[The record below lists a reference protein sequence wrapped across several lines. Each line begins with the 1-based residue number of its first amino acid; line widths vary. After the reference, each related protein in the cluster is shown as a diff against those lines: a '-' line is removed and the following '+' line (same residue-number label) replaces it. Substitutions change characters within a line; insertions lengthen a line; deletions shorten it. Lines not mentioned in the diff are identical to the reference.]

1 MANMVAQIADNS
13 PEQCRR
19 LAVGV
24 NAALRGDTSNIGRL
38 SCAAGQSSVTVMD
51 KRCRAGRLAVLI
63 PLNSVAAG
71 LNWWLSSMTRD
82 SMTFSFSPSPNAEA
96 LFGWAL
102 IGDGFEK
109 R

>member
-1 MANMVAQIADNS
+1 MANFVPQTADNS
-13 PEQCRR
+13 PQRC
-19 LAVGV
+19 LQLGVAV
-24 NAALRGDTSNIGRL
+24 NAALRGDTANIGRL
-38 SCAAGQSSVTVMD
+38 VCAAGQDSVTIRD

-71 LNWWLSSMTRD
+71 LQWWLSDMTRD
-82 SMTFSFSPSPNAEA
+82 SMTFGFYPSPGADA

-102 IGDGFEK
+102 IGDGDV

>member
-1 MANMVAQIADNS
+1 MANMVPQIADNS

-24 NAALRGDTSNIGRL
+24 NAALRGDTANIGRL
-38 SCAAGQSSVTVMD
+38 ACAAGQNSVTVKD
-51 KRCRAGRLAVLI
+51 RRCRAGRLAMLI

-71 LNWWLSSMTRD
+71 LEWWQADMTRD
-82 SMTFSFSPSPNAEA
+82 SMTFNFYPAPSAEA

-102 IGDGFEK
+102 IGNGYEV
-109 R
+109 

>member
-1 MANMVAQIADNS
+1 MANFVPAIADNS

-24 NAALRGDTSNIGRL
+24 NAALRGDLANIGRL
-38 SCAAGQSSVTVMD
+38 TCAAGAESVTVKD
-51 KRCRAGRLAVLI
+51 KRCRAGRLALLI

-71 LNWWLSSMTRD
+71 LDWWLADMTRD
-82 SMTFSFSPSPNAEA
+82 QMTFDFYPAPSAEA
-96 LFGWAL
+96 VFGWAL
-102 IGDGFEK
+102 IGDGDV

>member
-1 MANMVAQIADNS
+1 MANMVPQIADNS

-24 NAALRGDTSNIGRL
+24 NAALRGDTANIGRL
-38 SCAAGQSSVTVMD
+38 SCAAGASSVTVKD
-51 KRCRAGRLAVLI
+51 KRCRAGRLALLI

-71 LNWWLSSMTRD
+71 LEWWLSDMTRD
-82 SMTFSFSPSPNAEA
+82 AMTFDFYPAPSAEA
-96 LFGWAL
+96 VFGWAL
-102 IGDGFEK
+102 IGNGDV

>member
-1 MANMVAQIADNS
+1 MANFVPAIPDNS

-24 NAALRGDTSNIGRL
+24 NAALRGDSANIGRL
-38 SCAAGQSSVTVMD
+38 TCAAGQNSVTVND
-51 KRCRAGRLAVLI
+51 KRCRAGRLALLI

-71 LNWWLSSMTRD
+71 LEWWLADMTRD
-82 SMTFSFSPSPNAEA
+82 QMTFDFYPAPSAEA
-96 LFGWAL
+96 VFGWAL
-102 IGDGFEK
+102 IGDGDV

>member
-24 NAALRGDTSNIGRL
+24 NAALRGDLANIGRL
-38 SCAAGQSSVTVMD
+38 TCAAGQNSVTVRD
-51 KRCRAGRLAVLI
+51 KRCRAGRLALLI

-71 LNWWLSSMTRD
+71 LNWWLDSMTRD
-82 SMTFSFSPSPNAEA
+82 EMTFKFTAAPSGQAE
-96 LFGWAL
+96 FGWAL
-102 IGDGFEK
+102 IGDGFE

>member
-1 MANMVAQIADNS
+1 MANMVPQIADNS

-38 SCAAGQSSVTVMD
+38 SCAAGRNSVTVRD
-51 KRCRAGRLAVLI
+51 ERCRAGRLALLI

-71 LNWWLSSMTRD
+71 LGWWLDSMTRD
-82 SMTFSFSPSPNAEA
+82 EMTFKFTAAPSAEA

-102 IGDGFEK
+102 IGDGFE